1 MNTKI
6 DTTLSTKLKGR
17 TIIYLHHT
25 VDYTHYLNRWSKE
38 KQTKWWQLD
47 NSIKR
52 RHNNRPRV

>member
-25 VDYTHYLNRWSKE
+25 VDYIHYLNRWSKG
-38 KQTKWWQLD
+38 K
-47 NSIKR
+47 
-52 RHNNRPRV
+52 